1 MTKKIAFP
9 RWPSEFPANM
19 CRPVCLG
26 GLTGRHWLAG
36 NSEGHRGISKFLFL
50 MVPYNYYRAWAI
62 GIREVAF
69 FYHLKFQSY
78 IVHCNWRALGNMSQ
92 VGYVVAIHTLS
103 GIFQD
108 FLACFNL
115 LLKWCFYGSQKVTT
129 VSRLLFQPLHLC
141 IHVHITFHGFS
152 RTPASNFQ
160 NQT

>member
-69 FYHLKFQSY
+69 FYHLKFQSHR
-78 IVHCNWRALGNMSQ
+78 VPSDFESFRRAQNW
-92 VGYVVAIHTLS
+92 YKIHTLN
-103 GIFQD
+103 IRY
-108 FLACFNL
+108 FNSWIL
-115 LLKWCFYGSQKVTT
+115 HSLKNYLRQICKNHCNA
-129 VSRLLFQPLHLC
+129 RPLPSIPL
-141 IHVHITFHGFS
+141 
-152 RTPASNFQ
+152 
-160 NQT
+160 